1 MFEKKNG
8 LQKQKKMHICR
19 VCLVLPHRSVCVL
32 SAHGVFVSDSQF
44 PECEEKKTVTLP
56 YKNLS
61 NLEKS
66 EAD

>member
-1 MFEKKNG
+1 
-8 LQKQKKMHICR
+8 MHICR